1 LSAQPKSLLRCREML
16 RGDLPVVLEIEREAY
31 EFPWSEGIFRDCLR
45 MGYSSWVATNTL
57 DEILGYGLMSY
68 AMDEAHILNICV
80 SQASRRYGIGAYL
93 LEHLMGQA
101 GQRNVDWLLL
111 EVRKSNQAA
120 ISLYQKAG
128 FHEIG
133 ERRNYYPAR
142 KGREDALVL
151 GRHL

>member
-1 LSAQPKSLLRCREML
+1 LHRN
-16 RGDLPVVLEIEREAY
+16 DLQAVLEIERVSY

-45 MGYSSWVATNTL
+45 MGYSSWVVTNTL

-80 SQASRRYGIGAYL
+80 NPDSRRCGIGAYV
-93 LEHLMGQA
+93 LEHLMAQA
-101 GQRNVDWLLL
+101 RQREVDWVLL
-111 EVRKSNQAA
+111 EVRKSNLAA
-120 ISLYQKAG
+120 IALYQGAG

-133 ERRNYYPAR
+133 ERRNYYPAA

-151 GRHL
+151 GQHL

>member
-1 LSAQPKSLLRCREML
+1 MSAQPKSLLRCREMH
-16 RGDLPVVLEIEREAY
+16 RSDLPTVLHIERACY

-80 SQASRRYGIGAYL
+80 DPDNWRRGIGSYL
-93 LEHLMGQA
+93 LDHLLTQA
-101 GQRNVDWLLL
+101 RQHRVDWVLL
-111 EVRKSNQAA
+111 EVRRSNQAA
-120 ISLYQKAG
+120 IGLYQGVG

-133 ERRNYYPAR
+133 ERRNYYPAV

-151 GRHL
+151 GRRL

>member
-1 LSAQPKSLLRCREML
+1 MSAQPKSLLRCREL
-16 RGDLPVVLEIEREAY
+16 VRGDLPVVLAIERASY
-31 EFPWSEGIFRDCLR
+31 DFPWSEGIFRDCLR
-45 MGYSSWVATNTL
+45 MGYGSWVATNTL

-80 SQASRRYGIGAYL
+80 SQDNRRYGIGAYL
-93 LEHLMGQA
+93 LEHLMDQA
-101 GQRNVDWLLL
+101 RQRNVGWLLL

-120 ISLYQKAG
+120 INLYHRAG

-133 ERRNYYPAR
+133 ERRNYYPAH

-151 GRHL
+151 GIHL